1 MDAICFLVFLIFEKP
16 AKSLSVGKAPG
27 SEAHVLGKVMQ
38 QSMLNSRIGLNPFPR
53 ARVLPAPTF
62 SFSSNR
68 FKYIFSQN
76 VPTKEIIQTI
86 TKEQH
91 SGKLSKRYC
100 SFARCQ
106 KNTTLISNIPTENQP
121 PCQGAPQC
129 LPAETAQRSGT
140 TTTAEKSR
148 LV

>member
-1 MDAICFLVFLIFEKP
+1 MCV
-16 AKSLSVGKAPG
+16 
-27 SEAHVLGKVMQ
+27 
-38 QSMLNSRIGLNPFPR
+38 
-53 ARVLPAPTF
+53 
-62 SFSSNR
+62 
-68 FKYIFSQN
+68 QN
-76 VPTKEIIQTI
+76 PTKEEVIQTT

-106 KNTTLISNIPTENQP
+106 KNTTLISNIPTENQLP
-121 PCQGAPQC
+121 YQGAPQC

-140 TTTAEKSR
+140 TPTAERSR